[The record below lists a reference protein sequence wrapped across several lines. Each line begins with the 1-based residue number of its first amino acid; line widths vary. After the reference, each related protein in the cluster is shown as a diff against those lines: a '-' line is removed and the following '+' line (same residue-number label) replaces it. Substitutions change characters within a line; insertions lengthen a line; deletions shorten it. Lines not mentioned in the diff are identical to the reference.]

1 MTPLGAH
8 LAMDHRAM
16 DVLLDRASRGDPGG
30 PLDLDAFEQFR
41 ARLLRHIAIEEKL
54 LFPAARRA
62 GAGPALL
69 ERMQR
74 LRVEHAAITTL
85 LVPTPDAAL
94 VAELRRALGPHDIV
108 EEAPGGVYDQC
119 EALIGDGCDALLQQ
133 VLAYPPVKVA
143 RHVDRRDSVRTLAEA
158 LARAERMTPRG
169 PG

>member
-1 MTPLGAH
+1 VTPLGAH
-8 LAMDHRAM
+8 LALDHRAM
-16 DVLLDRASRGDPGG
+16 EVLLERASAGGDI
-30 PLDLDAFEQFR
+30 DLEAFERFR

-69 ERMQR
+69 ERMHR

-94 VAELRRALGPHDIV
+94 VGELRRALGPHDEI
-108 EEAPGGVYDQC
+108 EEAPGGVYQEC
-119 EALIGDGCDALLQQ
+119 EALIGDRCDALLAE
-133 VLAYPPVKVA
+133 VVAYPEVKVA
-143 RHVDRRDSVRTLAEA
+143 RHVDRRGSVRTLAEA
-158 LARAERMTPRG
+158 LARAERMRLRG

>member
-1 MTPLGAH
+1 MTPLGTH

-16 DVLLDRASRGDPGG
+16 DVLLELATGRDASGAINV
-30 PLDLDAFEQFR
+30 DAFERFR

-69 ERMQR
+69 ERLQR

-94 VAELRRALGPHDIV
+94 VDELRRALRPHDAV
-108 EEAPGGVYDQC
+108 EEAPGGVYQEC

-143 RHVDRRDSVRTLAEA
+143 RHVDGRGLVRTMAEA
-158 LARAERMTPRG
+158 LARAERMTPRDRG
-169 PG
+169 